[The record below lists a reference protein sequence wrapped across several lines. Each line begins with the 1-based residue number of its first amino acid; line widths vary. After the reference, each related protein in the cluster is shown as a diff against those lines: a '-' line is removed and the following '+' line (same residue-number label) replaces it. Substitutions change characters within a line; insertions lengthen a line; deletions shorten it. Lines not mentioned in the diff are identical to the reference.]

1 MMSQYE
7 KDLNEREEANQRFAL
22 GNDGYR
28 LFKAA
33 PELLEVLEEVAVLI
47 EEYSLDHNSDRPTDV
62 TIVLPRVLAA
72 IAKAKGQ
79 EVQELDED
87 GIPLPG
93 PLPFPNEWPPKGE
106 E

>member
-1 MMSQYE
+1 M
-7 KDLNEREEANQRFAL
+7 
-22 GNDGYR
+22 
-28 LFKAA
+28 
-33 PELLEVLEEVAVLI
+33 LEEVAGLI
-47 EEYSLDHNSDRPTDV
+47 EEYCEDHNSDYPTDV
-62 TIVLPRVLAA
+62 TVVLPRVLAA

-93 PLPFPNEWPPKGE
+93 PLPFPDEWPPKGE